1 MKKTLLLGIALAV
14 ILVPGVMAQVSH
26 GLDDTSVP
34 SMKNTATGGLWG
46 NDMDNAQ
53 DVNDYQDVEFD
64 KFFAFLAG
72 GNTGITGGF
81 AKNFG
86 KIYVGIYYTGN
97 LVNGSS
103 VERTDAAGNRNDS
116 TPNDNGFTFTDNLYG
131 LIGTPVGGFKLGI
144 LSDFRADKD
153 TDEVTAAGTKTTTK
167 TTDNDGRLGLGL
179 IWGKNFDIGPG
190 VLKPEIGILYGFNLE
205 KNETTSS
212 TVPSTPTGSST
223 TRSVGDYAPL
233 QLLIQGDYVFPENGG
248 RQSVISFSEFFDYHI
263 FPDPRDESTTAG
275 GSKTTVTRTGKEWD
289 NTLSMGFKRTYGIDE
304 KFSVAWNAE
313 GVFFYSK
320 SDEEA
325 ETEMT
330 TASGTT
336 NTAKTYGNT
345 TTDIRLTPRARL
357 GFTYQFVPDKFA
369 LHGHAG
375 VELPFTRREV
385 SSNVPNNKTSTTTTS
400 WGGLTPFVG
409 LGGTF
414 QLHPMAVFDFSI
426 QTGTTAVAL
435 TNNGFFTAAPNIQAS
450 VIVRN

>member
-26 GLDDTSVP
+26 GLDDTSAL

-72 GNTGITGGF
+72 GNAGITGGF

-86 KIYVGIYYTGN
+86 KIYVGIYYTGT

-103 VERTDAAGNRNDS
+103 IERTNAAGNRIDTTGGNDL
-116 TPNDNGFTFTDNLYG
+116 GFTFTDNLYG

-144 LSDFRADKD
+144 LSDFRTDKD
-153 TDEVTAAGTKTTTK
+153 EFSGTISGITGTVESTEKG
-167 TTDNDGRLGLGL
+167 GRLGLGL

-190 VLKPEIGILYGFNLE
+190 TLKPEIGILYGFNLQ
-205 KNETTSS
+205 KTETTV
-212 TVPSTPTGSST
+212 TTTTPPIITGNGT
-223 TRSVGDYAPL
+223 TSGGHAPL

-263 FPDPRDESTTAG
+263 FPDPVNETSTTPASG
-275 GSKTTVTRTGKEWD
+275 TSTTTRKGKAWA
-289 NTLSMGFKRTYGIDE
+289 NTLGLGFKRTYAIDE
-304 KFSVAWNAE
+304 KFSVAWNVTGALT
-313 GVFFYSK
+313 YRTT
-320 SDEEA
+320 DTEE
-325 ETEMT
+325 ETEVKVPGFT
-330 TASGTT
+330 S
-336 NTAKTYGNT
+336 T
-345 TTDIRLTPRARL
+345 TTHNYGDTTTEIGFTPRARL

-375 VELPFTRREV
+375 VELSFTRTEV
-385 SSNVPNNKTSTTTTS
+385 SSNAPNDKTSTTTTS
-400 WGGLTPFVG
+400 WGNGLAPLAG

-414 QLHPMAVFDFSI
+414 QLHPMAAFDFTI
-426 QTGTTAVAL
+426 TTTTGG
-435 TNNGFFTAAPNIQAS
+435 NGLFGATPNIQVA
-450 VIVRN
+450 VIIRN